1 MAECVVVQPGEG
13 ETIRGPVG
21 GALNFKVR
29 GDQTGGALT
38 ALENVIPPGEG
49 PPLHV
54 HANEDE
60 FWFLIEGDLRF
71 TLGEEVRAAGEGSFV
86 LVPRGVPHNFHNAG
100 DRAARILVMF
110 TPSGMEAFFDRFAEL
125 PAPDPGAF
133 KTIGASVGMDVVG
146 PPLSHG
152 TAS

>member
-13 ETIRGPVG
+13 KTIRGPVG

-71 TLGEEVRAAGEGSFV
+71 TLGEEVRQP
-86 LVPRGVPHNFHNAG
+86 PRGRSSSCRAG
-100 DRAARILVMF
+100 CPTTSTTRGTER
-110 TPSGMEAFFDRFAEL
+110 
-125 PAPDPGAF
+125 PA
-133 KTIGASVGMDVVG
+133 S
-146 PPLSHG
+146 S
-152 TAS
+152 